1 MSFLPSATKLWQGNA
16 FTLVCQSFCSQG
28 GCLPQCMLGYTPP
41 RQVQIPLGQV
51 HPPLQ
56 VHPPG
61 QVHTPGQVHPWAGT
75 PPGRYTPRQVHPLGR
90 YTPWAGTPPAC
101 RYTTLPMMVTA
112 ADGTPPYWNAFLL
125 LVILKFLNVSICY
138 NLIM

>member
-1 MSFLPSATKLWQGNA
+1 MFSMSKCHFYRPQRSCGKVMLLHLSVSHSVPREGVYLSACWDTHPPGRYRSPWGR
-16 FTLVCQSFCSQG
+16 
-28 GCLPQCMLGYTPP
+28 YT
-41 RQVQIPLGQV
+41 
-51 HPPLQ
+51 PPLQ

-90 YTPWAGTPPAC
+90 YTPCMQVHHPPHDGNC
-101 RYTTLPMMVTA
+101 SGRYA
-112 ADGTPPYWNAFLL
+112 PYWNAFLL